1 MSSLQILLSAL
12 LILILAVGGWLGAYH
27 RRKGQRRKLERRAV
41 RREKKH
47 AELDRARRA
56 RRAEID
62 RITSARAQGDRR
74 AVVLVVD
81 DSSTVLEA
89 ARAALSERGYR
100 VVVASNGREAWSTMQ
115 DARPDI
121 MVSDIDM
128 PALDGFGLL
137 RLVRSDLQLANLPVI
152 LMTGDAGRLLE
163 AGKLSDISG
172 ILSKPFADR
181 DLVDQVR
188 FLLQE
193 P

>member
-1 MSSLQILLSAL
+1 MSVLQISLLLFSLVAL
-12 LILILAVGGWLGAYH
+12 AAAGGWLHY
-27 RRKGQRRKLERRAV
+27 RRIQLRRRMERRAV

-47 AELDRARRA
+47 AEIDRARRA
-56 RRAEID
+56 RRAELA
-62 RITSARAQGDRR
+62 RITTARAKGDRR

-81 DSSTVLEA
+81 DSDTVLEA
-89 ARAALSERGYR
+89 AKSALADRGYR
-100 VVVASNGREAWSTMQ
+100 VVLASNGREAWSTMQ
-115 DARPDI
+115 DTRPDI

-152 LMTGDAGRLLE
+152 LMTGDANRLLE
-163 AGKLSDISG
+163 AGKLADISG